1 MNYPPQRNTT
11 SLSRPWTLRQP
22 YVYRYLERQYVH
34 EFFETGALRLSSF
47 KKFAKHEDEARL
59 DTQEGK
65 GLVAHQHKIGKGQSI
80 TGYLVYGEDSYV
92 LCGAMRHGV
101 DIMAAFPGA
110 NSGFRINDTVRFADC
125 IAHHIPGFKGG
136 SEGPCIYLPKR
147 IVHRNLGPVDET
159 LLHDDNAPGQFSI
172 EKMQNFLSELDSG
185 DQCFLKHRGF
195 GWQCEYRFLWQATQ
209 ETNDHIFVS
218 APEAREFCT
227 RLEELEVENMAD

>member
-1 MNYPPQRNTT
+1 
-11 SLSRPWTLRQP
+11 
-22 YVYRYLERQYVH
+22 
-34 EFFETGALRLSSF
+34 
-47 KKFAKHEDEARL
+47 
-59 DTQEGK
+59 
-65 GLVAHQHKIGKGQSI
+65 
-80 TGYLVYGEDSYV
+80 
-92 LCGAMRHGV
+92 MRHDV
-101 DIMAAFPGA
+101 EIMAAFPRA

-147 IVHRNLGPVDET
+147 IVHRNLGHVDET
-159 LLHDDNAPGQFSI
+159 LLHDDNASGQFSA

-195 GWQCEYRFLWQATQ
+195 GWQCEYRFLWQTTH

-227 RLEELEVENMAD
+227 RLEELEVENMVD